1 MSMKP
6 KDDNDPIGRKMYTT
20 APPSDS
26 GPPKLPRTPPPPAH
40 YAPKD
45 TYVKCPSCGAFFMA
59 YCHDRIP
66 ICPYCGVKTPWDRFA
81 IKDGATVPP
90 TKTRNVR
97 CPYCHSVFTTSV
109 SEAVYPTCP
118 HCQTRYKQS
127 QLATEDGVPVTPSQP
142 PFVPFDAS
150 LQMPYSSAM
159 LDVGSEDGPLT
170 VVSRAYHL
178 DDPHQRREFEIDVNA
193 RKWAEA
199 VWKMWERFGSER
211 DEQIDREDNL
221 GRPIPDRT
229 ESAAAFQRAI
239 AILNEELES
248 RGLDLEASCG

>member
-1 MSMKP
+1 MEGEMSMKP
-6 KDDNDPIGRKMYTT
+6 KDDNVHRR
-20 APPSDS
+20 S
-26 GPPKLPRTPPPPAH
+26 
-40 YAPKD
+40 
-45 TYVKCPSCGAFFMA
+45 
-59 YCHDRIP
+59 
-66 ICPYCGVKTPWDRFA
+66 
-81 IKDGATVPP
+81 
-90 TKTRNVR
+90 
-97 CPYCHSVFTTSV
+97 
-109 SEAVYPTCP
+109 
-118 HCQTRYKQS
+118 
-127 QLATEDGVPVTPSQP
+127 
-142 PFVPFDAS
+142 VPFDAS